1 MSAGASDARSG
12 GQHAAQEAAGG
23 PAARPLQGRHALV
36 TGASRGIGFEVAR
49 ALLAQ
54 GARVTLLG
62 RTQQSLQQAAA
73 ALAAHGEV
81 HTASGDVAR
90 RADVDAAFASAVQ
103 RFGAVDI
110 LVNNAG
116 QAVSQR
122 FDRLTED
129 QWQQMLAVNLTGT
142 FHCMQA
148 ALPGMLQRQWGR
160 IVNVASTAGLIGY
173 AYVSAYCAAKHA
185 VVGLTRSVALEAA
198 GKGVTVNAVCPGYTE
213 TDIVREAV
221 ANISGKTGMSP
232 EQARAKL
239 AERNPQGRLV
249 QPEEVACAVQWLC
262 LPQAGAV
269 NGQSIPVDGGEVMA
283 G

>member
-1 MSAGASDARSG
+1 MSVAADAASGAGAAPRRD
-12 GQHAAQEAAGG
+12 GG
-23 PAARPLQGRHALV
+23 PAGLALQGRHALV
-36 TGASRGIGFEVAR
+36 TGASRGIGYEVAR

-62 RTQQSLQQAAA
+62 RSQHSLQQAAA
-73 ALAAHGEV
+73 ALAELGEV
-81 HTASGDVAR
+81 YAASADVAR
-90 RADVDAAFASAVQ
+90 RQDVDAAFASAAQ
-103 RFGAVDI
+103 HFGPVDI

-122 FDRLTED
+122 FDRLSEE

-160 IVNVASTAGLIGY
+160 IVNVASTAGLVGY

-221 ANISGKTGMSP
+221 SNISDKTGMSP

-269 NGQSIPVDGGEVMA
+269 NGQSIPVDGGEVMS